1 MEAYTQVT
9 YKRWFE
15 EGLPTGEEPNISE
28 SLDEIGQDVKR
39 ILGLAAS
46 KDIAMGLSE
55 VATEA
60 KN

>member
-39 ILGLAAS
+39 VLGLAAS
-46 KDIAMGLSE
+46 KGIATGLSE
-55 VATEA
+55 VT
-60 KN
+60 